1 MGVLAGDAGN
11 VNVSGL
17 MGVDED
23 GVVVVGTCNGVPS
36 GVVPGPRS
44 RSLSV
49 RTRSPRRYPQRQLRP
64 PASWRVESV
73 SASAPCASSSAAA
86 AQTRCQ

>member
-36 GVVPGPRS
+36 GVVPGPQQS
-44 RSLSV
+44 Q
-49 RTRSPRRYPQRQLRP
+49 P
-64 PASWRVESV
+64 V
-73 SASAPCASSSAAA
+73 SAYPIAAPIPPKTAPTASVLAS
-86 AQTRCQ
+86 